1 VITRPVARC
10 DRADHPTTDGTTR
23 RHALAGIAAVDALLE
38 ILEQCHLDGQE
49 MRGGMPPAW
58 RRDLEALGLA
68 VPLAVSAAATT
79 CMLHEQLVDWQEE
92 LLDTAYPRRAI
103 KARSERGS
111 NEEAGTPVVRRHQ
124 THRRYPASRQ
134 SALRLRR
141 LTPRHRTVDPAV
153 GAPPPPSA
161 DSRVRVNQD
170 GLTDREI
177 IILGVVAEG
186 LTNAQA
192 ARRLHLS
199 EHTVAAHLRSIFR
212 KAGVASRTA
221 ATRYALERGLT

>member
-23 RHALAGIAAVDALLE
+23 RRALAGIAALDALLE

-49 MRGGMPPAW
+49 MQGGMPPAW
-58 RRDLEALGLA
+58 LRDLEALGLA
-68 VPLAVSAAATT
+68 VPIAVSTAATT

-92 LLDTAYPRRAI
+92 LLDTAYPHRAI
-103 KARSERGS
+103 RARAERGS

-124 THRRYPASRQ
+124 TPRRHPASGQ
-134 SALRLRR
+134 SALRLGR
-141 LTPRHRTVDPAV
+141 LTLRRRTVGPAV
-153 GAPPPPSA
+153 AAPPPPSA
-161 DSRVRVNQD
+161 DPRARRNRD